1 MQCSFTVIMNRTI
14 ALFISVILLTQIAS
28 YSLNDIQPQI
38 DREEIFQE
46 DSALGVSGRNNSSSG
61 PMEWV
66 SAWPGSSNYSTND
79 IVNIS
84 WSAGDLATNITYN
97 VTVDIYAHNVTTNT
111 TYVIWDD
118 FTVFNSSS
126 FNYSSGSWDIPSAT
140 LPTGCYFV
148 SVSVFDNN
156 DGMHLANDG
165 FELGIGM
172 DCSSTGGN
180 GSGNGPM
187 ESLYAW
193 TDYSNYSSSDDINLK
208 WNATSLNLSAN
219 YIVEVDVYGYNMT
232 TNTTSIV
239 WSDDSVFNPTTHGNS
254 EDWFHDGF
262 TITAGTLSTGC
273 YYASF
278 NLSDD
283 DDGMFFANT
292 GFEFGVNMDCSN
304 TGGNGSGNQTG
315 NSEWIVVMFYT
326 DGTPGHPYH
335 HFDDADDV
343 SFNMTMYGL
352 DSGETYN
359 MSYSLSHMDS
369 NGGWIDVYLPFDIV
383 FTGTTSG
390 SYSVYVENHTNSEW
404 HQFYDGCWNLDV
416 ELFDDAHQLIAAHW
430 GEMFT
435 VGDNNSCD
443 TVGNNTGDADGD
455 GWSDADESAC
465 GTDPNDATDWPT
477 DTDSDGW
484 CDLLDTD
491 DDNDGYPDWCEDY
504 WGTDPLDPTDFPT
517 QLQDCNNNTG
527 NCGTDSNLTELMVWT
542 DHAMY
547 YEGDTVE
554 GTFVSN
560 CTVLNQAYIIEY
572 EIYHAS
578 GGTPTNAVISTDGA
592 VTWVAYHNSYSH
604 TVNWSGLD
612 AGSYALQ
619 VVLMNGNAVV
629 AEDTAFFDVN
639 EPTTAWGNGT
649 ARFLYIKPL
658 AQNADQNTPFSLT
671 FPAPPMADNSPYLSN
686 MICSKAA
693 GHSADVWETHVP
705 MPYNNI
711 TSWKVEN
718 TYGLVMG
725 MFVMYDAQA
734 AGIYTMQ
741 NPTVIFEQDL
751 AFSGHAPS
759 VIVDQAYFD
768 CPVVTV
774 SSSLSPVATANGG
787 VISYVAGLSVNN
799 SGDWT
804 GDLNWEVVTVTAGSS
819 TALADVNG
827 HLMVENTG
835 ALLDHDFSP
844 TGVTADE
851 ICLNW
856 ELIDENDDELSSG
869 SNCINF
875 IPIDEDSED
884 DCEAWEYWNPDMVD
898 PSLPGNGCPY
908 YTADNDST
916 TDDDDDDDSSGALP
930 AVGVFGTLAASMLA
944 VFIVAIKRDEE

>member
-1 MQCSFTVIMNRTI
+1 MQRSFTAIMNRTI
-14 ALFISVILLTQIAS
+14 ALFISIILLTQIAS

-38 DREEIFQE
+38 DREEILQE

-126 FNYSSGSWDIPSAT
+126 FNSSSGVWSVPSAT

-172 DCSSTGGN
+172 DCSNTGGN

-187 ESLYAW
+187 ESLFAW
-193 TDYSNYSSSDDINLK
+193 TDYSNYSSSDDIDLK

-219 YIVEVDVYGYNMT
+219 YNVAVDVYGHDPT
-232 TNTTSIV
+232 TNTNSIV
-239 WSDDSVFNPTTHGNS
+239 WSDDSVFNPTTHGNG

-278 NLSDD
+278 NLTDD

-292 GFEFGVNMDCSN
+292 GFEFGVNMDCSTTGGNN
-304 TGGNGSGNQTG
+304 TGGNITNATGLIDIDTGWYQYYLGDTVTIQIESYNLTSFADYEVYWYITPFENQYPMMNGTYDWQATSNMNLTTHTFSPTSNGTYCIYAFLYHNHHPWLDMDDTCIVFGNP
-315 NSEWIVVMFYT
+315 EWIEVMFYT

-352 DSGETYN
+352 DSGENYN
-359 MSYSLSHMDS
+359 MSYSLSHM
-369 NGGWIDVYLPFDIV
+369 NFTGGWIDVYLPSDIG
-383 FTGTTSG
+383 FTGTTWG
-390 SYSVYVENHTNSEW
+390 SHSVYVLNGTSGFDPSIGTWGHE
-404 HQFYDGCWNLDV
+404 FYDGCWNLDV
-416 ELFDDAHQLIAAHW
+416 ELFDDAHQLVAAHW

-443 TVGNNTGDADGD
+443 TGGNNNAG
-455 GWSDADESAC
+455 
-465 GTDPNDATDWPT
+465 
-477 DTDSDGW
+477 
-484 CDLLDTD
+484 
-491 DDNDGYPDWCEDY
+491 
-504 WGTDPLDPTDFPT
+504 
-517 QLQDCNNNTG
+517 NN
-527 NCGTDSNLTELMVWT
+527 
-542 DHAMY
+542 
-547 YEGDTVE
+547 
-554 GTFVSN
+554 
-560 CTVLNQAYIIEY
+560 
-572 EIYHAS
+572 
-578 GGTPTNAVISTDGA
+578 
-592 VTWVAYHNSYSH
+592 
-604 TVNWSGLD
+604 
-612 AGSYALQ
+612 
-619 VVLMNGNAVV
+619 
-629 AEDTAFFDVN
+629 
-639 EPTTAWGNGT
+639 NGT

-671 FPAPPMADNSPYLSN
+671 FPALPMAGGSPYLSN

-693 GHSADVWETHVP
+693 GHSADVWETYVP

-741 NPTVIFEQDL
+741 NPTVIFEQNL
-751 AFSGHAPS
+751 SFNGHAPS

-774 SSSLSPVATANGG
+774 SSSLSPVSITGGG
-787 VISYVAGLSVNN
+787 VISYVAGLSVDN

-804 GDLNWEVVTVTAGSS
+804 GELHWDVTTVTAGSS
-819 TALADVNG
+819 TALADIGG
-827 HLMVENTG
+827 HLMIEHTG

-898 PSLPGNGCPY
+898 PSLPGNGCPH

-916 TDDDDDDDSSGALP
+916 SDDDDDDDSSGALP

>member
-1 MQCSFTVIMNRTI
+1 MQRSFTAIMNRTI
-14 ALFISVILLTQIAS
+14 ALFISIILLTQIAS

-38 DREEIFQE
+38 DREEILQE

-126 FNYSSGSWDIPSAT
+126 FNSSSGVWSVPSAT

-172 DCSSTGGN
+172 DCSNTGGN

-187 ESLYAW
+187 ESLFAW
-193 TDYSNYSSSDDINLK
+193 TDYSNYSSSDDIDLK
-208 WNATSLNLSAN
+208 WNATSLHLSAN
-219 YIVEVDVYGYNMT
+219 YNVAVDVYGHDPT
-232 TNTTSIV
+232 TNTNSIV

-278 NLSDD
+278 NLTDD

-292 GFEFGVNMDCSN
+292 GFEFGVNMDCSTTGGNN
-304 TGGNGSGNQTG
+304 TGGNITNATGLIDIDTGWYQYYLGDTVTIQIESYNLTSFADYEVYWYITPTTTSVSGTYDWQATSNMDLTTHTFSPTSNGTYCIYAFLYHNHHPWLDMDDTCVVFG
-315 NSEWIVVMFYT
+315 NPEWIEVMFYT

-352 DSGETYN
+352 DSGENYN
-359 MSYSLSHMDS
+359 MSYSLSHM
-369 NGGWIDVYLPFDIV
+369 NFTGGWIDVYLPSDIG
-383 FTGTTSG
+383 FTGTTWG
-390 SYSVYVENHTNSEW
+390 SHSVYVLNGTSGFDPSIGTWGHE
-404 HQFYDGCWNLDV
+404 FYDGCWNLDV
-416 ELFDDAHQLIAAHW
+416 ELFDDAHQLVAAHW

-443 TVGNNTGDADGD
+443 TGGNNNAG
-455 GWSDADESAC
+455 
-465 GTDPNDATDWPT
+465 
-477 DTDSDGW
+477 
-484 CDLLDTD
+484 
-491 DDNDGYPDWCEDY
+491 
-504 WGTDPLDPTDFPT
+504 
-517 QLQDCNNNTG
+517 NN
-527 NCGTDSNLTELMVWT
+527 
-542 DHAMY
+542 
-547 YEGDTVE
+547 
-554 GTFVSN
+554 
-560 CTVLNQAYIIEY
+560 
-572 EIYHAS
+572 
-578 GGTPTNAVISTDGA
+578 
-592 VTWVAYHNSYSH
+592 
-604 TVNWSGLD
+604 
-612 AGSYALQ
+612 
-619 VVLMNGNAVV
+619 
-629 AEDTAFFDVN
+629 
-639 EPTTAWGNGT
+639 NGT

-671 FPAPPMADNSPYLSN
+671 FPALPMAGGSPYLSN

-693 GHSADVWETHVP
+693 GHSADVWETYVP

-751 AFSGHAPS
+751 SFNGHAPS

-774 SSSLSPVATANGG
+774 SSSLSPVSITGGG
-787 VISYVAGLSVNN
+787 VISYVAGLSVDN

-804 GDLNWEVVTVTAGSS
+804 GELHWDVTTVTAGSS
-819 TALADVNG
+819 TALTDIGG
-827 HLMVENTG
+827 HLMIEHTG

-884 DCEAWEYWNPDMVD
+884 DCEAWEYWNPDLVD
-898 PSLPGNGCPY
+898 PSLPGNGCPH